1 MQMNGGYFGSMMP
14 QSATSFMPPGAS
26 PSAMIGGI
34 DGTPQGMT
42 SPPMSQQ
49 LLAALASLAKM
60 GQPPGGAPGAQPGP
74 GGTPPNSGALPP
86 NSSSPFMANGGQ
98 PPGGAPG
105 APPMGMGQLD
115 PNMIKAMLA
124 KMGIGGGG
132 TP

>member
-14 QSATSFMPPGAS
+14 QGATSFMPPGAS
-26 PSAMIGGI
+26 PSAMIGGV

-42 SPPMSQQ
+42 SPPISQQ

-60 GQPPGGAPGAQPGP
+60 GQPPGGAPGGQPGP

-98 PPGGAPG
+98 PPAGGAAG
-105 APPMGMGQLD
+105 AGGPLGGLD